1 MKDPDEKILVS
12 ACLAG
17 YPCRYDGKSKPVP
30 EIVRLVEEGKAIPFC
45 PEVEGGLPTPRV
57 PAEIRG
63 ERVVTRDGRDVTD
76 AYRKGAAKALDLMEK
91 EGLSQAVLK
100 AKSPSCGVGEIY
112 DGSFSGKT
120 IPGDGVTASL
130 LKAAGRRVLTE
141 DTFLN

>member
-57 PAEIRG
+57 PAEIQG

-76 AYRKGAAKALDLMEK
+76 AYRKGAEKALDLMEK

-100 AKSPSCGVGEIY
+100 AKSPSCGFGEIY

-120 IPGDGVTASL
+120 IPGDGMTARV
-130 LKAAGRRVLTE
+130 LKAAGKHVLTE

>member
-57 PAEIRG
+57 PAEIQG
-63 ERVVTRDGRDVTD
+63 ERVVTRDGRDVTE
-76 AYRKGAAKALDLMEK
+76 AYRKGAEKALDLMEK